1 MPLPNLW
8 NFEESYYLAQNPD
21 VAAAVRAGIFDSAL
35 SHWQAYGAAEGRI
48 ASQFFDWQVYRD
60 NNPDLVM
67 AGLTS
72 QAALIRHFNAYGI
85 NEARVFLNP
94 RLFDAQYYAQ
104 HNPDLAAA
112 GIISQAAL
120 EQHFKIYGVN
130 EGRIASPNIDGVS
143 YVNQYADLR
152 AYMDAGGSMA
162 GLTNRDAVG
171 IYHYYHYGL
180 HEQRSLGNTR
190 ANLTTTDARPSAAA
204 SGSILADDHNNDSVF
219 NAGDVIRLSFSEP
232 VKTSV
237 LDGMALHGGTVGG
250 TYRAVDAVNGYATMF
265 EYEVPPGAR
274 VLAGHVFSVHKNWV
288 IDQNGNSAASDI
300 YFVIPQLPKTP
311 PVYPA
316 FGLTLDVGGDRYVDA
331 SEEASAIGITARV
344 TSSAIR
350 SLVVSGSHSGA
361 PVEETA
367 TWNLGTQTYE
377 FDAANFD
384 DGVLT
389 VVATD
394 VYGQTQ
400 SFTLIKDTV
409 GPTILAFSVAGPN
422 SLSVTSSESGSAGLY
437 NGGSLIYG
445 TGSPIA
451 AASTPTTLS
460 VSAQSSV
467 ITAMMLVF
475 DSAGMGTT
483 STTAVVLGTSGAD
496 MPLAGSVGS
505 DYMFGFGGNDS
516 ITGNTSDDVIYGGD
530 GQDTIRGGAGNDSLL
545 GEAGNDRFMYDIG
558 VSLVIQ
564 GVQPR
569 FDSVDGGDGTDTI
582 YALAGNG
589 APTGADL
596 TDDDFAHV
604 SNMEAISLLSLS
616 RSASV
621 VLGANANT
629 AFANGIAVT
638 IDPSTTVNAIVDG
651 AAYAHNMSVT
661 GSAQNDSITGGS
673 GSDSLSGGNG
683 NDIITGGFGNDTMT
697 GGAGVNTFNVDSVTD
712 TITDLKAGD
721 TLNVNW
727 GAYAYV
733 SLLDLT
739 TATVNNNG
747 SIYIT
752 GSSSADSI
760 TGSSGLDIINGAEGN
775 DTINGGPGSDQL
787 YGDEGND
794 VFVYTD
800 NFALYADITIVGGDG
815 TDRIQFTTAINTLAG
830 DPLNNNFH
838 ADFTRVSSVEQVEL
852 FGASSVNL
860 GDVFPNVGVTTIIT
874 GNDNTAL
881 RYDATVLGSIVVDA
895 TAMADN
901 KTLTL
906 FQNNTYAGNN
916 VFAVTNLRGDVDA
929 SGLDGNVSVV
939 AASGSGFAVSVL
951 GGFGN
956 DTITGGSGA
965 DSMTGGYGDDVFR
978 FISGAELNQDVL
990 VDGEAGTNRIEI
1002 TAADLTIVDADF
1014 TDVANV
1020 QTLALTGASGVTL
1033 GDKAKLA
1040 SLVNVI
1046 TGNDATSVTTA
1057 GTSTAVSIDATLLAD
1072 AKVLTLADTNAG
1084 AFTVMGLLGDVD
1096 AAGTTASVTV
1106 TTGTIADTKN
1116 VSVVTGA
1123 AATTTTITG
1132 DAATADNGAVIVNAT
1147 AMLDDRLLTIDGDA
1161 KFTVTDLL
1169 GDVNAAL
1176 ATASVDITTRTI
1188 ADTKNVSVVTGAAAT
1203 TITADA
1209 ATADNGAVIV
1219 NATAMLDDTLLT
1231 IDGDAK
1237 FTVTDLLGNVNAA
1250 LATASLTVTTG
1261 RIADTKNVSVF
1272 TGAAA
1277 TTITGDA
1284 ATTDNGAVNVVA
1296 SALAD
1301 NITLDV
1307 NGNAKYSIV
1316 DLKGDLDATGSSGSL
1331 SLILASAAGI
1341 NMSLTA
1347 GTGNVSVI
1355 GGNFANAVT
1364 VSGLSTSGQSFTA
1377 DASMSKFD
1385 ITGGVNSQIITG
1397 SNQDD
1402 TITGAAGADKLTGGG
1417 GADDFVYTNIN
1428 QSVAGTLDSVADFS
1442 LTDTDKVVFSG
1453 VTVASSNQAK
1463 VFGLAKEAFANLG
1476 AALDQA
1482 AKENALDNGVVVFQW
1497 DGDTYLYREAT
1508 GSGTTYTATDL
1519 VVELVGTVGTVATTL
1534 ATDFYA

>member
-21 VAAAVRAGIFDSAL
+21 VAAEVRARNIDSAL
-35 SHWQAYGAAEGRI
+35 SHWQAYGAAEGRV

-152 AYMDAGGSMA
+152 AFIDAGGSMA
-162 GLTNRDAVG
+162 GLTNRDALG

-288 IDQNGNSAASDI
+288 IDQNGNSAASDV

-331 SEEASAIGITARV
+331 SEEASAIGITATV

-384 DGVLT
+384 DGILT

-394 VYGQTQ
+394 IYGQTQ
-400 SFTLIKDTV
+400 SFTLTKDTV
-409 GPTILAFSVAGPN
+409 GPEILAFSVAGPN

-437 NGGSLIYG
+437 NGGTLIYG

-451 AASTPTTLS
+451 AANTPTTLS
-460 VSAQSSV
+460 VSAQTSV
-467 ITAMMLVF
+467 ITATMLVF
-475 DSAGMGTT
+475 DSAGMEA
-483 STTAVVLGTSGAD
+483 SSSTAVVLGTSGAD

-604 SNMEAISLLSLS
+604 SNMEAITLLSLS

-638 IDPSTTVNAIVDG
+638 IDPSTTVAATVDG

-683 NDIITGGFGNDTMT
+683 NDIITGGFGNDT
-697 GGAGVNTFNVDSVTD
+697 
-712 TITDLKAGD
+712 
-721 TLNVNW
+721 
-727 GAYAYV
+727 
-733 SLLDLT
+733 
-739 TATVNNNG
+739 
-747 SIYIT
+747 
-752 GSSSADSI
+752 
-760 TGSSGLDIINGAEGN
+760 
-775 DTINGGPGSDQL
+775 
-787 YGDEGND
+787 
-794 VFVYTD
+794 
-800 NFALYADITIVGGDG
+800 
-815 TDRIQFTTAINTLAG
+815 
-830 DPLNNNFH
+830 
-838 ADFTRVSSVEQVEL
+838 
-852 FGASSVNL
+852 
-860 GDVFPNVGVTTIIT
+860 
-874 GNDNTAL
+874 
-881 RYDATVLGSIVVDA
+881 
-895 TAMADN
+895 
-901 KTLTL
+901 
-906 FQNNTYAGNN
+906 
-916 VFAVTNLRGDVDA
+916 
-929 SGLDGNVSVV
+929 
-939 AASGSGFAVSVL
+939 
-951 GGFGN
+951 
-956 DTITGGSGA
+956 ITGGSGA
-965 DSMTGGYGDDVFR
+965 DSMTGGDGDDVFR

-990 VDGEAGTNRIEI
+990 VDGKAGTNRIEI
-1002 TAADLTIVDADF
+1002 TAASLTIVDADF

-1123 AATTTTITG
+1123 AATTTITG

-1482 AKENALDNGVVVFQW
+1482 AKENAVDNGVVVFQW
-1497 DGDTYLYREAT
+1497 DGDTYVYREAT

-1519 VVELVGTVGTVATTL
+1519 VVELVGAVGTVATTL